1 MQKHLEG
8 AHHLMAYVLGSTSN
22 FTEPSIVSFATE
34 LYVYNAALASFTTYC
49 PPIPSLPYTYSTAPR
64 TSTKELGVMCG
75 CAHELFTFVPKVS
88 ALLWNATSPESLT
101 GSNAEALILEY
112 YNLRA
117 SIENW
122 HPESDQ
128 REMILCAELYQRSLL
143 LLLDFRFLGDKGSRI
158 VDEAFQNLEDLLS
171 ELSPQSPVA
180 TTATW
185 PVFVFGI
192 HARTERQKELVRSYL
207 RSLIKVF
214 GMGVMTTAINQ
225 LEEAWMLDS
234 GEDAVGRLFAN
245 QNALLLIC

>member
-1 MQKHLEG
+1 MT
-8 AHHLMAYVLGSTSN
+8 YVTGSTSKSA
-22 FTEPSIVSFATE
+22 EPSTVSLATE

-49 PPIPSLPYTYSTAPR
+49 PPIPSLPYDLLGGQGI
-64 TSTKELGVMCG
+64 STKELGVMCG
-75 CAHELFTFVPKVS
+75 CAYELFTFIPKVS
-88 ALLWNATSPESLT
+88 TLLWDATSLSSLS
-101 GSNAEALILEY
+101 GPNVKALVLEY

-143 LLLDFRFLGDKGSRI
+143 LLLDSRFLQDTGPGL
-158 VDEAFQNLEDLLS
+158 VDEGFQNLESLLS
-171 ELSPQSPVA
+171 RLSPQSPVA

-192 HARTERQKELVRSYL
+192 HARTEHQKDLVRSYL
-207 RSLIKVF
+207 RSLIKTF

-225 LEEAWMLDS
+225 LEKVWMLDPS
-234 GEDAVGRLFAN
+234 EDLVGRLFAN

>member
-1 MQKHLEG
+1 M
-8 AHHLMAYVLGSTSN
+8 
-22 FTEPSIVSFATE
+22 
-34 LYVYNAALASFTTYC
+34 
-49 PPIPSLPYTYSTAPR
+49 
-64 TSTKELGVMCG
+64 
-75 CAHELFTFVPKVS
+75 
-88 ALLWNATSPESLT
+88 
-101 GSNAEALILEY
+101 EALILQY

-143 LLLDFRFLGDKGSRI
+143 LLLDSRFLRGTGPGL
-158 VDEAFQNLEDLLS
+158 VDEAFQHLESLLS
-171 ELSPQSPVA
+171 QLSSKSPVA

-185 PVFVFGI
+185 PVFAFGI
-192 HARTERQKELVRSYL
+192 HARTEHQKDLVRYYL

-225 LEEAWMLDS
+225 LEEIWMLEPS
-234 GEDAVGRLFAN
+234 EDVVGKLFAN